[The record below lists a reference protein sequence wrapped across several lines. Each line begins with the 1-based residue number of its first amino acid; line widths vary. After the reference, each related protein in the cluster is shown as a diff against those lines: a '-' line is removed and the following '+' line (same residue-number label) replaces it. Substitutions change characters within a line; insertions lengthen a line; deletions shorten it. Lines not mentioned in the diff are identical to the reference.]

1 MVATF
6 RFMVSRRNYN
16 QRNDAMSP
24 KHHWQNRRS
33 MSQSTRKEDYR
44 TPYERDYS
52 RIIHSAAFRRLQRKT
67 QVLGLGD
74 GDFYRTRLTHTIE
87 VSQIAYGICC
97 HLSRRGPTTPYKG
110 YIPDHALISSI
121 CATHDIGHPPF
132 GHGGEI
138 ALNYMMREHG
148 GFEGNAQT
156 LNILVSFEER
166 EANCGFDLTRRK
178 LLGIIKYPS
187 LYSKL
192 LRSNNDIYIDNY
204 KGRSFKTVKRE
215 DWKAPKCIFDKEQE
229 TLDWILSMI
238 SSEEKSEFT
247 RSKDS
252 AGGNEHRKTIYKS
265 FDCSIMEIADDIS
278 YGVHDL
284 EDAIHLNMINRDDF
298 EKWFRKNEIDINSS
312 WSKSFGMEKVSESLF
327 SGGGFK
333 RKECVGRIINALIS
347 SSRIVKQNKFADN
360 VIDLKAVLE
369 EDAER
374 YLDFL
379 KDLTR
384 NEVVRK
390 PEVQSLE
397 YRGQVII
404 MEIFQAFQSDPDRFF
419 SGNSLR
425 RLEMAQTESQR
436 MRVICDHVAGMTDDY
451 ATKIYQ
457 RFFVPDTISVFQ
469 KL

>member
-1 MVATF
+1 
-6 RFMVSRRNYN
+6 
-16 QRNDAMSP
+16 MSP
-24 KHHWQNRRS
+24 RHQWQNRKS
-33 MSQSTRKEDYR
+33 MSKSTRKEDYR

-97 HLSRRGPTTPYKG
+97 HLSRRRPTTQYKD

-166 EANCGFDLTRRK
+166 EPNCGFDLTRRM

-187 LYSKL
+187 FYTKL
-192 LRSNNDIYIDNY
+192 LRKNNNIYIEDY
-204 KGRSFKTVKRE
+204 KDKNFKLIKRD
-215 DWKAPKCIFDKEQE
+215 DWKAPKCIFDKEE
-229 TLDWILSMI
+229 DTLNWILSILPKDEMI
-238 SSEEKSEFT
+238 EFT
-247 RSKDS
+247 KSKDEDS
-252 AGGNEHRKTIYKS
+252 VNEHRKTMYKS

-284 EDAIHLNMINRDDF
+284 EDAIHLNMINREQF
-298 EKWFRKNEIDINSS
+298 ERWLTEKEIHVESA
-312 WSKSFGMEKVSESLF
+312 WSKSFGMEKISESLF
-327 SGGGFK
+327 NNGGSK
-333 RKECVGRIINALIS
+333 RKESIGRIINALIS
-347 SSRIVKQNKFADN
+347 STRIEKQNKFSDN
-360 VIDLKAVLE
+360 IIDLKATLE

-379 KDLTR
+379 KTLTR

-397 YRGQVII
+397 YRGQIII
-404 MEIFQAFQSDPDRFF
+404 MEIFQAFMSDPRRFL
-419 SGNSLR
+419 SGNSLI
-425 RLEMAQTESQR
+425 RLNKSDTDSQK
-436 MRVICDHVAGMTDDY
+436 MRVICDHIAGMTDDY